1 MLTGTANVDA
11 LSDRLSAP
19 TIAAWSAEAIEL
31 RGVRAL
37 QVIAELHR
45 RGRDALLPPGLHP
58 TDPPSLSVQAWRVDE
73 SEFGPFTF
81 CFTRL
86 SCRSGVRARG
96 FTTAAYV
103 DNPAANVALRDL
115 LGFPC
120 RLGELRFDTHY
131 DGCDLLIGVGGVTI
145 LSVAGLDPEPLG
157 VDDVQYTST
166 LNLADTP
173 NGRRLVQVE
182 AHHDAEGVERVQ
194 ARFVEFDAASWGN
207 DLLDPYYVVT
217 ATLARD
223 RSITLPA
230 VRFVCR
236 ADVSAFEGTETIGH

>member
-1 MLTGTANVDA
+1 MLTGTADVDA

-45 RGRDALLPPGLHP
+45 AGRDALLPPGLHP
-58 TDPPSLSVQAWRVDE
+58 TDPPSLSIQAWRVDE

-103 DNPAANVALRDL
+103 DNPAAAVALRDQ

-120 RLGELRFDTHY
+120 RVGELRFDTHY
-131 DGCDLLIGVGGVTI
+131 DGSDLVVGFGDTTI
-145 LSVAGLDPEPLG
+145 LSIAGLDPEPLG
-157 VDDVQYTST
+157 IDDVQYTST

-182 AHHDAEGVERVQ
+182 AHHDAEGVERVR
-194 ARFVEFDAASWGN
+194 ARVVEFDAGSWGN

-217 ATLARD
+217 ATVGRD
-223 RSITLPA
+223 RAITLPA

-236 ADVSAFEGTETIGH
+236 ADVSAFEGTETIGR

>member
-1 MLTGTANVDA
+1 MHSPLA
-11 LSDRLSAP
+11 SRHRRLPRGRPRRSSC
-19 TIAAWSAEAIEL
+19 AAYA
-31 RGVRAL
+31 AL
-37 QVIAELHR
+37 QVIAEVR
-45 RGRDALLPPGLHP
+45 RHGRDGFLPPGLHP
-58 TDPPSLSVQAWRVDE
+58 TDPPSLSLQAWRVDE

-81 CFTRL
+81 CFARL

-96 FTTAAYV
+96 FTTGGYADNAA
-103 DNPAANVALRDL
+103 AAGALRDQ

-120 RLGELRFDTHY
+120 RAGELRFDTHY
-131 DGCDLLIGVGGVTI
+131 DGCDLIVAVEGTTI
-145 LSVAGLDPEPLG
+145 LAIAGLDPEPLG

-194 ARFVEFDAASWGN
+194 ARIVAFDAESWGN

-217 ATLARD
+217 ATVARD

-236 ADVSAFEGTETIGH
+236 ADVSAFEGTETIGR

>member
-1 MLTGTANVDA
+1 MLTGTADVDA
-11 LSDRLSAP
+11 LSHRLSAP
-19 TIAAWSAEAIEL
+19 TIAAWSPDAIEL

-45 RGRDALLPPGLHP
+45 PGRDALLPPGLHP
-58 TDPPSLSVQAWRVDE
+58 TDPPSLSLQAWRVDE

-103 DNPAANVALRDL
+103 DNPAAATALRDQF
-115 LGFPC
+115 GFPC
-120 RLGELRFDTHY
+120 RAGDLRFDTHY
-131 DGCDLLIGVGGVTI
+131 DGCDLIVVVGETAI
-145 LSVAGLDPEPLG
+145 LSIAGLDPEPLG

-194 ARFVEFDAASWGN
+194 ARIADFDAPSWGN

-217 ATLARD
+217 ATVGHD
-223 RSITLPA
+223 RAITLPA

-236 ADVSAFEGTETIGH
+236 ADVSAFEGTETIGR